1 MIKSWGLVILLTS
14 CLIIILFMVTN
25 NPQKILSLESLNGQ
39 WIGKHKN
46 YEIIMAIKKDNKC
59 SLDLRIASSDNV
71 EKFNGDCSIDITKK
85 PYSFIIKNITE
96 LNTPLYSLV
105 TLKDNNIIHMSE
117 FSTKWRLRPVTLSRE
132 NTIIFKKYIAN
143 GEKMNNFTFDWEN
156 YLTQAQAQ
164 ISTPEFIISLTLTAI
179 TAYIL
184 SKIYVRFG
192 QALSNRSNF
201 GNTFVPMAMTTMII
215 ITIVKS
221 SLALSLGLVGAL
233 SIVRFRA
240 AIKEPEELIYLFICV
255 AIGLGYGAN
264 QITVTIVGFLMVVIA
279 IALIRKSAFKVEK
292 SNVMYLTISKKSKTR
307 LDIEKILEVLE
318 KNSFEVD
325 LKRLDES
332 PTANEVSFI
341 TSFQLKTQLLELREA
356 LYKLD
361 DQLEV
366 TFLDNTKIF

>member
-1 MIKSWGLVILLTS
+1 
-14 CLIIILFMVTN
+14 
-25 NPQKILSLESLNGQ
+25 
-39 WIGKHKN
+39 
-46 YEIIMAIKKDNKC
+46 
-59 SLDLRIASSDNV
+59 
-71 EKFNGDCSIDITKK
+71 
-85 PYSFIIKNITE
+85 
-96 LNTPLYSLV
+96 
-105 TLKDNNIIHMSE
+105 
-117 FSTKWRLRPVTLSRE
+117 
-132 NTIIFKKYIAN
+132 
-143 GEKMNNFTFDWEN
+143 MNNFTFDWEN
-156 YLTQAQAQ
+156 YLTQAQGQ
-164 ISTPEFIISLTLTAI
+164 ISTPGFIISLILTAI

-240 AIKEPEELIYLFICV
+240 AIKEPEELVYLFICV

-292 SNVMYLTISKKSKTR
+292 SNVMYLTISKKSDTR

-332 PTANEVSFI
+332 PTANEVSFV
-341 TSFQLKTQLLELREA
+341 TSFQLKTQLLGLREA

>member
-1 MIKSWGLVILLTS
+1 
-14 CLIIILFMVTN
+14 
-25 NPQKILSLESLNGQ
+25 
-39 WIGKHKN
+39 
-46 YEIIMAIKKDNKC
+46 
-59 SLDLRIASSDNV
+59 
-71 EKFNGDCSIDITKK
+71 
-85 PYSFIIKNITE
+85 
-96 LNTPLYSLV
+96 
-105 TLKDNNIIHMSE
+105 
-117 FSTKWRLRPVTLSRE
+117 
-132 NTIIFKKYIAN
+132 
-143 GEKMNNFTFDWEN
+143 MNNLTFDWEN

-240 AIKEPEELIYLFICV
+240 AIKEPEELVYLFICV

-341 TSFQLKTQLLELREA
+341 TSFQAKTQLLELREA

-361 DQLEV
+361 NQLEV

>member
-1 MIKSWGLVILLTS
+1 M
-14 CLIIILFMVTN
+14 N
-25 NPQKILSLESLNGQ
+25 
-39 WIGKHKN
+39 
-46 YEIIMAIKKDNKC
+46 
-59 SLDLRIASSDNV
+59 
-71 EKFNGDCSIDITKK
+71 SI
-85 PYSFIIKNITE
+85 N
-96 LNTPLYSLV
+96 
-105 TLKDNNIIHMSE
+105 
-117 FSTKWRLRPVTLSRE
+117 
-132 NTIIFKKYIAN
+132 
-143 GEKMNNFTFDWEN
+143 FDWEN

-164 ISTPEFIISLTLTAI
+164 ISTPEFIISLALTAI

-184 SKIYVRFG
+184 KRVYVRFG
-192 QALSNRSNF
+192 QTLSNRSIF
-201 GNTFVPMAMTTMII
+201 ANTFVPMAMTTMII

-240 AIKEPEELIYLFICV
+240 AIKEPEELVYLFICI

-264 QITVTIVGFLMVVIA
+264 QINVTIVGFLMIIIA

-318 KNSFEVD
+318 INAFEVD

-341 TSFQLKTQLLELREA
+341 TSFQAKTQLLELREA
-356 LYKLD
+356 LFKLD
-361 DQLEV
+361 NQLEV

>member
-1 MIKSWGLVILLTS
+1 
-14 CLIIILFMVTN
+14 
-25 NPQKILSLESLNGQ
+25 
-39 WIGKHKN
+39 
-46 YEIIMAIKKDNKC
+46 
-59 SLDLRIASSDNV
+59 
-71 EKFNGDCSIDITKK
+71 
-85 PYSFIIKNITE
+85 
-96 LNTPLYSLV
+96 
-105 TLKDNNIIHMSE
+105 
-117 FSTKWRLRPVTLSRE
+117 
-132 NTIIFKKYIAN
+132 
-143 GEKMNNFTFDWEN
+143 MNSFTFDWEN

-240 AIKEPEELIYLFICV
+240 AIKEPEELVYLFICV

-264 QITVTIVGFLMVVIA
+264 QITVTIVGFLLVVIA

-318 KNSFEVD
+318 RNSFEVD

-341 TSFQLKTQLLELREA
+341 TSFQAKTQLLELREA
-356 LYKLD
+356 LFKLD
-361 DQLEV
+361 NQLEV

>member
-1 MIKSWGLVILLTS
+1 
-14 CLIIILFMVTN
+14 
-25 NPQKILSLESLNGQ
+25 
-39 WIGKHKN
+39 
-46 YEIIMAIKKDNKC
+46 
-59 SLDLRIASSDNV
+59 
-71 EKFNGDCSIDITKK
+71 
-85 PYSFIIKNITE
+85 
-96 LNTPLYSLV
+96 
-105 TLKDNNIIHMSE
+105 
-117 FSTKWRLRPVTLSRE
+117 
-132 NTIIFKKYIAN
+132 
-143 GEKMNNFTFDWEN
+143 MNSFTFDWEN

-240 AIKEPEELIYLFICV
+240 AIKEPEELVYLFICI

-264 QITVTIVGFLMVVIA
+264 QINVTIAGFLMIVIA
-279 IALIRKSAFKVEK
+279 ITLTRRSAFKVEK

-318 KNSFEVD
+318 GNSFEVD

-341 TSFQLKTQLLELREA
+341 TSFQTKTQLLELRKA
-356 LYKLD
+356 LFKLD
-361 DQLEV
+361 NQLEV

>member
-1 MIKSWGLVILLTS
+1 
-14 CLIIILFMVTN
+14 
-25 NPQKILSLESLNGQ
+25 
-39 WIGKHKN
+39 
-46 YEIIMAIKKDNKC
+46 
-59 SLDLRIASSDNV
+59 
-71 EKFNGDCSIDITKK
+71 
-85 PYSFIIKNITE
+85 
-96 LNTPLYSLV
+96 
-105 TLKDNNIIHMSE
+105 
-117 FSTKWRLRPVTLSRE
+117 
-132 NTIIFKKYIAN
+132 
-143 GEKMNNFTFDWEN
+143 MNSFTFDWEN

-192 QALSNRSNF
+192 QALSNRSIF
-201 GNTFVPMAMTTMII
+201 ANTFVPMAMATMVV

-240 AIKEPEELIYLFICV
+240 AIKEPEELVYLFICI

-264 QITVTIVGFLMVVIA
+264 QINVTIAGFLMIIIA

-318 KNSFEVD
+318 RNSFEVD

-332 PTANEVSFI
+332 PTTNEASFI
-341 TSFQLKTQLLELREA
+341 TSFQAKTQLLELRED

-361 DQLEV
+361 NQLEV

>member
-1 MIKSWGLVILLTS
+1 
-14 CLIIILFMVTN
+14 
-25 NPQKILSLESLNGQ
+25 
-39 WIGKHKN
+39 
-46 YEIIMAIKKDNKC
+46 
-59 SLDLRIASSDNV
+59 
-71 EKFNGDCSIDITKK
+71 
-85 PYSFIIKNITE
+85 
-96 LNTPLYSLV
+96 
-105 TLKDNNIIHMSE
+105 
-117 FSTKWRLRPVTLSRE
+117 
-132 NTIIFKKYIAN
+132 
-143 GEKMNNFTFDWEN
+143 MNSFTFDWEN
-156 YLTQAQAQ
+156 YLTQAQSQ
-164 ISTPEFIISLTLTAI
+164 ISTPEFIISLILTAI

-192 QALSNRSNF
+192 QALSNRNNF

-240 AIKEPEELIYLFICV
+240 AIKEPEELVYLFICV

-292 SNVMYLTISKKSKTR
+292 SNVMYLTISKKSDAR

-332 PTANEVSFI
+332 PTANEVSFV
-341 TSFQLKTQLLELREA
+341 TSFQLKTQLLGLREA